1 MSRINEDDTLMAD
14 NKNSKENIIPISGM
28 YQDYFLDYASYVI
41 LERAIPHINDGLKPV
56 QRRILH
62 ALKNVDD
69 GRFHKVA
76 NIIGQTMQFH
86 PHGDAAI
93 GQALVKLGQKD
104 LLIDT
109 QGNWGDVRTGDSAAA
124 PRYIESRLTKFA
136 LDVAFNAQTTDWQVS
151 YDGRK
156 KEPITL
162 PMKFPLV
169 LAQGVEGIAVGLS
182 TKILPHNFIE
192 LIKGSIKIL
201 QGKKVKLFPD
211 FQTGGM
217 IDVSEY
223 NGGKRGGKV
232 KIRAR
237 IEQVDKNSIAIKELP
252 FGVTTTSLID
262 SIVKANDKGKIKIK
276 KVIDNTAKDV
286 EVLIDLAPGI
296 SPEVTIDALYAF
308 THCEVSVSP
317 NACVIVDDKPKFMA
331 VNELL
336 EISTLQTKDL
346 LRQELDIK
354 KAELEEKWHMAS
366 LEKIF
371 IENRIYR
378 DIEECETWEAVLE
391 AIDSGLR
398 KYVVTSSEKAKKSDK
413 RLRLMRDITEEDLVK
428 LTEIKIKRISKYN
441 KFKADERI
449 AQIEEDLKEVQ
460 FHLDNLT
467 DFAIAYFENLLSK
480 YGAGKERKTE
490 ITNFETIKAQ
500 KVVAINSK
508 LYVSRKEGFV
518 GSGLK
523 KDEFVMDCSDMA
535 DIIAIRKDGK
545 LQVSRITGKKFMGK
559 NILHVNVWKKADD
572 RTTYN
577 MVYVDAKT
585 GRAMAKRFNVK
596 AVTRD
601 KEYDLTKGA
610 KGSRVLYLSANPNG
624 ESEII
629 KFQLSPGCYAK
640 KKVFDFDFSEIAIKG
655 RASGGNI
662 VTKYPVKKITQ
673 VSVGKSTL
681 GAVKLWIDEA
691 SGRVNKEERGKYLG
705 AFDTGHQIIALY
717 KNGTYEIREAVEDTK
732 FDGEDMMHVSKFTG
746 KEVVSALY
754 YEGDKGWSM
763 VKRFEIE
770 TNSINQR
777 YKFISE
783 GRGSKLYFATTDKNP
798 SITYSYKTGGSKKE
812 QTIDLAQFIEVKGWK
827 ALGNKIGEHK
837 VLSVKTLA
845 NNSPESKQA
854 SLDIPEEMSD
864 EKSEKSPSSKKETA
878 NKTVSSKASQKVN
891 TSKASKKTASSKA
904 KKVSTSKTAKNAPSS
919 KTAKKA
925 TSKKS
930 SKKLATVKAKSNTK
944 AKKTSKKTT
953 NKKSKKPKK
962 GGGKLSAGDTIE
974 LDL

>member
-1 MSRINEDDTLMAD
+1 MSRVTDEDTIMANNRDSNET
-14 NKNSKENIIPISGM
+14 IIPISGM

-93 GQALVKLGQKD
+93 GDALVKLGQKD

-136 LDVAFNAQTTDWQVS
+136 LDVAFNAQTTEWQVS

-182 TKILPHNFIE
+182 TKIMPHNFIE
-192 LIKGSIKIL
+192 LINASIKIL
-201 QGKKVKLFPD
+201 QGKKVKLYPD

-217 IDVSEY
+217 IDVAEY
-223 NGGKRGGKV
+223 NGGKRGGKI

-237 IEQVDKNSIAIKELP
+237 IEQVDKNTIAIKELP
-252 FGVTTTSLID
+252 YAVTTTNLID

-308 THCEVSVSP
+308 TNCEVSVSP
-317 NACVIVDDKPKFMA
+317 NACVIVDDKPQF
-331 VNELL
+331 VTINELL
-336 EISTLQTKDL
+336 DISTMQTKDL
-346 LRQELDIK
+346 LRQELEIRK
-354 KAELEEKWHMAS
+354 NELEEKWHMAS

-378 DIEECETWEAVLE
+378 DIEECETWEAVLK
-391 AIDSGLR
+391 AIDDGLR
-398 KYVVTSSEKAKKSDK
+398 KYVSTPSDKAKKSDK
-413 RLRLMRDITEEDLVK
+413 RIRLKRDITEEDLIR

-449 AQIEEDLKEVQ
+449 AGIEAELKQVQ
-460 FHLDNLT
+460 FDLDHLT
-467 DFAIAYFENLLSK
+467 DYAVAYFENLLKK
-480 YGAGKERKTE
+480 YGAGRERKTE
-490 ITNFETIKAQ
+490 ITSFETIKAQ
-500 KVVAINSK
+500 KVIAINSK
-508 LYVSRKEGFV
+508 LYVNAKEGFV
-518 GSGLK
+518 GSDLK
-523 KDEFVMDCSDMA
+523 KDEFVADCSDMA

-559 NILHVNVWKKADD
+559 NILHVNVWRKGDD

-601 KEYDLTKGA
+601 KEYELTKGA
-610 KGSRVLYLSANPNG
+610 KGSRVLYLTANPNG
-624 ESEII
+624 ESEVI
-629 KFQLSPGCYAK
+629 KIQLSPGCYAK

-655 RASGGNI
+655 KGSGGNI

-681 GAVKLWIDEA
+681 GAVKLWIDEI
-691 SGRVNKEERGKYLG
+691 SGRVNKAERGKYLG
-705 AFDTGHQIIALY
+705 AFDTGQQIVALF
-717 KNGTYEIREAVEDTK
+717 KNGTYEVRDAVEDTK
-732 FDGEDMMHVSKFTG
+732 FDGEDMVHVAKYTG

-754 YEGDKGWSM
+754 YEGDKSWSM
-763 VKRFEIE
+763 AKRFQIE
-770 TNSINQR
+770 TNSTNTR

-783 GRGSKLYFATTDKNP
+783 GRGSKLYFATLDTDP
-798 SITYSYKTGGSKKE
+798 VITFSYKAGGSKKE
-812 QTIDLAQFIEVKGWK
+812 QELDFKTFIEVKGWK
-827 ALGNKIGEHK
+827 ALGNKAVEYK
-837 VLSVKTLA
+837 VLSVKQHATDQNEPDPSSQAELA
-845 NNSPESKQA
+845 IDLETEEPNAKSSPDKPK
-854 SLDIPEEMSD
+854 LKK
-864 EKSEKSPSSKKETA
+864 EKSKKEKA
-878 NKTVSSKASQKVN
+878 SAESKSKAKSEPKA
-891 TSKASKKTASSKA
+891 KASKKKA
-904 KKVSTSKTAKNAPSS
+904 EP
-919 KTAKKA
+919 
-925 TSKKS
+925 
-930 SKKLATVKAKSNTK
+930 
-944 AKKTSKKTT
+944 KTSKK
-953 NKKSKKPKK
+953 KKPKK
-962 GGGKLSAGDTIE
+962 AKPDDDKLTPGDTIE
-974 LDL
+974 LDF